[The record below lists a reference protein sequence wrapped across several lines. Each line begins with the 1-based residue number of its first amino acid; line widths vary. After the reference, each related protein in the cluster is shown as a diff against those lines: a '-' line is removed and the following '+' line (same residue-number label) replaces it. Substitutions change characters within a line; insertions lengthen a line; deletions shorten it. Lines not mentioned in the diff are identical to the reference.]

1 VILRSE
7 ESQLDVL
14 SIPAQVRQFAPRL
27 QDRYMAVISY
37 AFREGYVFAV
47 TTTPL
52 TMHFDLSAAQ
62 P

>member
-1 VILRSE
+1 
-7 ESQLDVL
+7 
-14 SIPAQVRQFAPRL
+14 VRQFAPRL

-52 TMHFDLSAAQ
+52 TMHFDLSI
-62 P
+62 